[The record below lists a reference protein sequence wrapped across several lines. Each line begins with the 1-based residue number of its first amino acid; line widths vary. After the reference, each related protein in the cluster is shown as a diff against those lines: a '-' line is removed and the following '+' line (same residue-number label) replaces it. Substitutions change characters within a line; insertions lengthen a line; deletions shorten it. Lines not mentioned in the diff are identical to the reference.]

1 MTRRF
6 LLGVDLAKSFDF
18 TSFAVI
24 EMEYK
29 AHIKD
34 YVYHLVDLDRVRGVD
49 YPKINEVILSTVAH
63 LEKERTPDT
72 EDGPHLCIDGSGL
85 GAPVKDFLKHA
96 HVFTSSKQI
105 FPVIFTGGEKARYD
119 SATQNYNISKSL
131 IIGNFRALMQHH
143 RFDYA
148 PDIKALPLLEEEIA
162 RFQRHQ
168 TASGRD
174 GYDAE
179 TGAHDDLICAVAIP
193 LIIGEWRFR
202 KAPIGQLNF
211 SGATKPG
218 INGGGDWFSEA
229 ARHHGGQGSTL
240 RGGINHSR

>member
-1 MTRRF
+1 
-6 LLGVDLAKSFDF
+6 VDLAKSFDF
-18 TSFAVI
+18 TSFAII
-24 EMEYK
+24 EMEYQ
-29 AHIKD
+29 AVIKD
-34 YVYHLVDLDRVRGVD
+34 YVYHLKGLDRIRGVD

-63 LEKERTPDT
+63 LEKEKLPDT

-96 HVFTSSKQI
+96 HVFTTSKQI
-105 FPVIFTGGEKARYD
+105 FPVIFTGGESARYD
-119 SATQNYNISKSL
+119 SVTQNYNISKPL

-202 KAPIGQLNF
+202 KAPTGPLVF
-211 SGATKPG
+211 SGANKKP
-218 INGGGDWFSEA
+218 INSSTGSGPNWFAEA
-229 ARHHGGQGSTL
+229 ARGHNHGGAGATFI
-240 RGGINHSR
+240 GGINHRSR

>member
-72 EDGPHLCIDGSGL
+72 EDGPHLCIDAL
-85 GAPVKDFLKHA
+85 DWVPRLRLLEACPL
-96 HVFTSSKQI
+96 FTSSKQI
-105 FPVIFTGGEKARYD
+105 SPDLRAAKGTLRLCD
-119 SATQNYNISKSL
+119 SKL
-131 IIGNFRALMQHH
+131 QHIQVSHHWKFQSIDANH

-148 PDIKALPLLEEEIA
+148 PDHKALP
-162 RFQRHQ
+162 
-168 TASGRD
+168 
-174 GYDAE
+174 
-179 TGAHDDLICAVAIP
+179 
-193 LIIGEWRFR
+193 
-202 KAPIGQLNF
+202 
-211 SGATKPG
+211 
-218 INGGGDWFSEA
+218 
-229 ARHHGGQGSTL
+229 
-240 RGGINHSR
+240 

>member
-1 MTRRF
+1 M
-6 LLGVDLAKSFDF
+6 DLAKTFDF
-18 TSFAVI
+18 TSFAII
-24 EMEYK
+24 EMEYL
-29 AHIKD
+29 AVIKD
-34 YVYHLVDLDRVRGVD
+34 WVYHLKGLDRIRGVD

-96 HVFTSSKQI
+96 HVFTSNKQI
-105 FPVIFTGGEKARYD
+105 FPVIFTGGEAARYD
-119 SATQNYNISKSL
+119 SATQNYNISKQL
-131 IIGNFRALMQHH
+131 IIGNFRSLMQHK

-174 GYDAE
+174 AYDAE
-179 TGAHDDLICAVAIP
+179 TGEHDDLICAVAIP
-193 LIIGEWRFR
+193 LIIAEWKFR
-202 KAPIGQLNF
+202 KAPTGPLSF
-211 SGATKPG
+211 GGATKPPTFG
-218 INGGGDWFSEA
+218 SGGGDWFREA
-229 ARHHGGQGSTL
+229 ARHHGG
-240 RGGINHSR
+240 INHSR